1 MPLNSVGFITK
12 IRITKGSITFD
23 LKNPKETYRLQ
34 KTEKIK
40 QMWIEIILISLAV
53 LNTGLMV
60 LTLILKTNEIE
71 TLMAQKHTLTG
82 ELTLLKKKLFELEH
96 TF

>member
-1 MPLNSVGFITK
+1 
-12 IRITKGSITFD
+12 
-23 LKNPKETYRLQ
+23 
-34 KTEKIK
+34 
-40 QMWIEIILISLAV
+40 MWIEIILISLAV